1 MTSKV
6 LIYLYFDCNSGD
18 IIMSAFFPD
27 SLNTQP
33 LKGYSIF
40 SDQDVFFDNICERIN
55 DELDLYVCCSD
66 KIFIDHPD
74 YFVVFANKGKHVS
87 HTSEW
92 DNEDVLRVLSESG
105 VCFSQNIF
113 FKGKTK
119 MIGSK
124 ALSDVCI
131 QYYDPGYPDIPVD
144 EPPVH
149 GSAASDDDE
158 SPLGLGKLM
167 IALAAKEGY

>member
-1 MTSKV
+1 
-6 LIYLYFDCNSGD
+6 
-18 IIMSAFFPD
+18 MSAFFPD

-33 LKGYSIF
+33 LKGYSMF

-66 KIFIDHPD
+66 NIFIDHPD
-74 YFVVFANKGKHVS
+74 YFDVFTNKGKQVS
-87 HTSEW
+87 RTSEW
-92 DNEDVLRVLSESG
+92 DDEDVLRLLSESG

-124 ALSDVCI
+124 AVSDMCI
-131 QYYDPGYPDIPVD
+131 QYYDPGYHDILDD
-144 EPPVH
+144 EPSVTETTVP
-149 GSAASDDDE
+149 DDNE

-167 IALAAKEGY
+167 IALAVKEGY